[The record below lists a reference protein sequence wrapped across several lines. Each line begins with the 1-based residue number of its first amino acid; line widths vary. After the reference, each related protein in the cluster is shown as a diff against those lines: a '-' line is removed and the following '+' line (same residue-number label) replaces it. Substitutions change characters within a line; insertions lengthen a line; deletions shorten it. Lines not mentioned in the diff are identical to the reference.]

1 MSPNPSAI
9 LAPAI
14 ASDVTEQS
22 RLLSALTESFPGGIC
37 LFDKDL
43 RMVLCNAEQKR
54 LLDYP
59 DELFASQWPT
69 LEQIF
74 RFNAERGEYGP
85 GEVEEHVSNRMAIVA
100 QRRPHIVERTRPNGT
115 VLEIRGT
122 PLEGG
127 GFVTTYLDVTE
138 QRRAQALAVHLAHH
152 DAMTGLANRML
163 FMDRL
168 RQSMAR
174 AKRGHRMAVL
184 YIDLD
189 RFKPV
194 NDRLGHAAGD
204 AVLKR
209 VAERLRSVV
218 RETDTVARL
227 GGDEFVVI
235 QCGTASTLAEP
246 SSRVASKRRSPH
258 PYKLRSTSLTWGPAS
273 ASRLR
278 LTTISIWT
286 VCSKGRQCPLPRQS
300 CGRWRE
306 LCILHRP
313 EAGSMRTVAAMRL
326 AEHLDHVILITGD
339 GDFRALVAAI
349 QQRGRRV
356 SVVSTL
362 QTQPPMVADELR
374 RQADQFIDLADLEE
388 QICSLY
394 RRPVRC
400 VSRAPDQRVDRP
412 RRYRLSSNTRRRTRS
427 IPVRRGEPTVKKR
440 LSERPSFSDRA
451 VGNCGI
457 DLLSARA
464 ARADPVCVEKPDG
477 RGEDRVLYRMTD
489 MEAKRQICLCVSPG

>member
-1 MSPNPSAI
+1 MGKLVVNRQEWAVSPNPSAI

-235 QCGTASTLAEP
+235 QCGTASTLDVTKLARRIETAIAAP
-246 SSRVASKRRSPH
+246 IQVEEHVVDVGASIGIAIAPDDDTDPDGLLK
-258 PYKLRSTSLTWGPAS
+258 KADS
-273 ASRLR
+273 A
-278 LTTISIWT
+278 
-286 VCSKGRQCPLPRQS
+286 
-300 CGRWRE
+300 
-306 LCILHRP
+306 
-313 EAGSMRTVAAMRL
+313 
-326 AEHLDHVILITGD
+326 
-339 GDFRALVAAI
+339 
-349 QQRGRRV
+349 
-356 SVVSTL
+356 
-362 QTQPPMVADELR
+362 
-374 RQADQFIDLADLEE
+374 
-388 QICSLY
+388 LY
-394 RRPVRC
+394 RAKAAGGGSHVFYTAPRPVAC
-400 VSRAPDQRVDRP
+400 APSLP
-412 RRYRLSSNTRRRTRS
+412 CAS
-427 IPVRRGEPTVKKR
+427 
-440 LSERPSFSDRA
+440 PS
-451 VGNCGI
+451 
-457 DLLSARA
+457 
-464 ARADPVCVEKPDG
+464 
-477 RGEDRVLYRMTD
+477 TWTT
-489 MEAKRQICLCVSPG
+489 

>member
-1 MSPNPSAI
+1 MSANPSAI

-74 RFNAERGEYGP
+74 RFNAVRGEYGP

-174 AKRGHRMAVL
+174 AKRGDRMAVL

-194 NDRLGHAAGD
+194 NDRLGHAVGD

-235 QCGTASTLAEP
+235 QCGTASTLDVTKLARRIETAIAAP
-246 SSRVASKRRSPH
+246 IQVEEHVVDVGASIGIAIAPDDDTDPDGLLQK
-258 PYKLRSTSLTWGPAS
+258 ADS
-273 ASRLR
+273 A
-278 LTTISIWT
+278 
-286 VCSKGRQCPLPRQS
+286 
-300 CGRWRE
+300 
-306 LCILHRP
+306 
-313 EAGSMRTVAAMRL
+313 
-326 AEHLDHVILITGD
+326 
-339 GDFRALVAAI
+339 
-349 QQRGRRV
+349 
-356 SVVSTL
+356 
-362 QTQPPMVADELR
+362 
-374 RQADQFIDLADLEE
+374 
-388 QICSLY
+388 LY
-394 RRPVRC
+394 RAKAAGGGSYVFYTAPRPVAC
-400 VSRAPDQRVDRP
+400 APAIELQ
-412 RRYRLSSNTRRRTRS
+412 ST
-427 IPVRRGEPTVKKR
+427 
-440 LSERPSFSDRA
+440 
-451 VGNCGI
+451 
-457 DLLSARA
+457 A
-464 ARADPVCVEKPDG
+464 A
-477 RGEDRVLYRMTD
+477 
-489 MEAKRQICLCVSPG
+489 